1 MIACVVIFP
10 FSIIVDL
17 HEYRFFWQPFFISLS
32 VYYSH
37 CLFRLLIIDPYII
50 IMLGCCCLFCWS
62 FLFPAGLLSLV
73 LPHRS
78 ITDSSSSLALSSLL
92 FLLIIIHQN
101 SKGQNPFREAL
112 NSFCDEFQQKED
124 APFQFSFANLYQATC
139 KWATAIVYNLSLPPS
154 VNIILYVLPVAVVLI
169 DVMHV
174 IEMSL
179 FSCIFY
185 RELHNE
191 QTTLFLYQL
200 LHGNSNFS
208 SFVFSRTDI
217 DLLVSSARLIIIML
231 VVMKTNLL

>member
-1 MIACVVIFP
+1 M
-10 FSIIVDL
+10 
-17 HEYRFFWQPFFISLS
+17 
-32 VYYSH
+32 
-37 CLFRLLIIDPYII
+37 
-50 IMLGCCCLFCWS
+50 
-62 FLFPAGLLSLV
+62 
-73 LPHRS
+73 
-78 ITDSSSSLALSSLL
+78 
-92 FLLIIIHQN
+92 
-101 SKGQNPFREAL
+101 
-112 NSFCDEFQQKED
+112 
-124 APFQFSFANLYQATC
+124 
-139 KWATAIVYNLSLPPS
+139 
-154 VNIILYVLPVAVVLI
+154 NIILYVLPVAVVLI